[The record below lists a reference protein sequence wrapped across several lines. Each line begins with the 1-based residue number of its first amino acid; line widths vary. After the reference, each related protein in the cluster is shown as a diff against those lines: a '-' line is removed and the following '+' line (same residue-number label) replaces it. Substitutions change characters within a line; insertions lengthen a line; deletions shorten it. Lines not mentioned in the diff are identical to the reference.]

1 MINPKNTNT
10 TIRFASEMAFAT
22 MVAVFLAALA
32 ISAVLETGMTNVSYA
47 QISQGQNPICDP
59 SDTHVNGIESRTCGI
74 PKTPSLSSSSSSG
87 AICDPSDTHV
97 NGIESRTCGI
107 PKTPSLSSSSPSSS
121 EANSDNATT
130 MTNTGAEVIAPATT
144 PSENTTTQGIIPGL
158 LP

>member
-74 PKTPSLSSSSSSG
+74 PKTSSLSSSVG
-87 AICDPSDTHV
+87 ANSPTTTTTTGPS
-97 NGIESRTCGI
+97 
-107 PKTPSLSSSSPSSS
+107 TPLSASSSS
-121 EANSDNATT
+121 
-130 MTNTGAEVIAPATT
+130 APATT